1 MINELLSFVRWEEE
15 AHEQFTTRLQFEGIQ
30 TFDFKRAA
38 VSEAIKKQ
46 ENGVKAYYEKLVD
59 TPDLAKP
66 FSLYGN
72 SIRLSTFEKLNLM
85 ERETVNIL
93 LSKIE

>member
-1 MINELLSFVRWEEE
+1 MEIN
-15 AHEQFTTRLQFEGIQ
+15 
-30 TFDFKRAA
+30 RAA

-46 ENGVKAYYEKLVD
+46 ENGVQAYYQNLID

-72 SIRLSTFEKLNLM
+72 SVRLSTFEKLNLM
-85 ERETVNIL
+85 ERETVQVL
-93 LSKIE
+93 LSKLEAKKEQIESFHHANTSIEQIKETMTHEKHVV